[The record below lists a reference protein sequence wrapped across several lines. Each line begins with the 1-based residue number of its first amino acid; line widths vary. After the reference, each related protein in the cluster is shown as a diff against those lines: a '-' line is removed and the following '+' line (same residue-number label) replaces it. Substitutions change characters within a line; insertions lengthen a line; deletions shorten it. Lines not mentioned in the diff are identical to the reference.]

1 MIKHSCLLAGFLDL
15 QVERIAKVAFES
27 AQKRKGK
34 LCSVEKSNVLEVSQ
48 LWKEVVTRVGKDYPD
63 VELSHMYASIQVL
76 MHNSSATNFIT
87 LTLAISSICMDVVHF
102 RMPCTGRQFLPA
114 GIISAIPRRL
124 DTL

>member
-1 MIKHSCLLAGFLDL
+1 MHSCSSSHSAAELTNSPSTTHKCLSYCHLLL

-63 VELSHMYASIQVL
+63 VELSHMYTNTQL
-76 MHNSSATNFIT
+76 QMHYCPFT
-87 LTLAISSICMDVVHF
+87 LLCWH
-102 RMPCTGRQFLPA
+102 LP
-114 GIISAIPRRL
+114 
-124 DTL
+124 